1 MLNDR
6 YGRFSF
12 FFEVYPVRSCVN
24 HFASNGARK
33 YNLAMRIIAHLDM
46 DAFFAAIE
54 EHDSPQFSGMPLVV
68 GADPKNGKGRGVVS
82 TANYKARE
90 FGIHSA
96 LPISKAWQL
105 AQAAIKRGEPATVFL
120 PGNFRRYG
128 EISAKIMAIIG
139 DYAKEVEQVSVDEA
153 YFDLSFCGDFKKAE
167 LICQEIKKE
176 IKNRIGLTASI
187 GLAPNKLVAKIAS
200 DAKKPDGLTVVTE
213 ADAEKFLEPLA
224 IRKIPGI
231 GPKTEMLL
239 IRKAIATV
247 KDLKK
252 LSEATLYEM
261 LGEWGLELYEKVR
274 GRDNSPIVEEYEAKS
289 IGEQKTFE
297 EDTNNSG
304 VIVADLS
311 EMAENIIKSFC
322 DSGFKTF
329 KKIVLTVRF
338 ADFKTCTRSHTLPKP
353 ESCSQ
358 VLKKEILKLVLPF
371 FDSRENPNHKLIR
384 LVGARIE
391 GLV

>member
-1 MLNDR
+1 
-6 YGRFSF
+6 
-12 FFEVYPVRSCVN
+12 
-24 HFASNGARK
+24 
-33 YNLAMRIIAHLDM
+33 MRIIAHLDM
-46 DAFFAAIE
+46 DAFFAAVE
-54 EHDSPQFSGMPLVV
+54 EHDSPQFRGMPLVI

-96 LPISKAWQL
+96 LPISKAWEL
-105 AQAAIKRGEPATVFL
+105 AQAAIKRGEQATVFL

-128 EISAKIMAIIG
+128 EISDKIMSVIG

-153 YFDLSFCGDFKKAE
+153 YFDLSFAGSFEKAE
-167 LICQEIKKE
+167 LICREIKKE
-176 IKNRIGLTASI
+176 VKNKTGLTASV
-187 GLAPNKLVAKIAS
+187 GLAPNKLIAKIAS
-200 DAKKPDGLTVVTE
+200 DAQKPDGMTVVTE
-213 ADAEKFLEPLA
+213 AEAEKFLEPLA

-239 IRKAIATV
+239 VRKAVMTV

-252 LSEATLYEM
+252 LSEATLYDM

-274 GRDNSPIVEEYEAKS
+274 GHDDAPIVEEYEAKS

-297 EDTNNSG
+297 EDTDDPRI
-304 VIVADLS
+304 VVADLS
-311 EMAENIIKSFC
+311 DMAENIIKSFG

-329 KKIVLTVRF
+329 KRIVLTVRF
-338 ADFKTCTRSHTLPKP
+338 SDFKTCTRSHTLPEP
-353 ESCSQ
+353 ESG
-358 VLKKEILKLVLPF
+358 VKIFKKEILKLILPF

-384 LVGARIE
+384 LVGTRIE